1 MTTRAP
7 SEGQTKYACAGAM
20 AEDQKRTS
28 WNEDGRRRSGPETPI
43 RPDQQRDRP
52 WVSYIGGLSTALQNA
67 VDKPL
72 MPVGLPHPRFSG
84 YLLLSTN
91 WRSDFSQYVNGSLC
105 HIGVHPCPGCYSNIS
120 HSQLPFRTQMGLSA
134 ADGMANCVPP
144 MDDIQTILFR
154 GNNDCRRLLP
164 ITHRIIQ
171 VFIIKLQM
179 GLHMCLLEQG
189 DLAATVG
196 FYTFTMVFIMIS
208 SLMLLTQRITS
219 LALDIHEKKVTV
231 NIDEAKKNG
240 LHHLS
245 ACSKL
250 AVLSYF
256 LFFPALLGGPLCSF
270 AEFQKQIS
278 TCKVCDIRT
287 VIKAGA
293 LFFFFHAL
301 QGILFA
307 HITFPYDLTNCRRWE
322 CVCVMWSTALL
333 FRLTYYSQWLLDE
346 ALLCGAGFYI
356 GESSYGDFTDGNIYT
371 LETTH
376 RISSFARTWNKS
388 TAKWLRRLIFQNCS
402 KKPLLS
408 TFAFSAWWHGLYPGQ
423 IFGFMCWALMVEA
436 DYRIHAKLGVIL
448 KSPIIRFLCKVITWV
463 ETQMIIAFIMLA
475 VEMRSLTMLL
485 ALLLS
490 FNSLFPFF
498 YCVLLIVLNNLTPPL
513 IDSFLST
520 LCIIEGISRNAVT
533 DINHLQFPEW

>member
-1 MTTRAP
+1 M
-7 SEGQTKYACAGAM
+7 SMGHYAILVFTPALGA
-20 AEDQKRTS
+20 TVIFH
-28 WNEDGRRRSGPETPI
+28 T
-43 RPDQQRDRP
+43 
-52 WVSYIGGLSTALQNA
+52 VSY
-67 VDKPL
+67 
-72 MPVGLPHPRFSG
+72 HF
-84 YLLLSTN
+84 
-91 WRSDFSQYVNGSLC
+91 
-105 HIGVHPCPGCYSNIS
+105 VHRWAF
-120 HSQLPFRTQMGLSA
+120 L
-134 ADGMANCVPP
+134 
-144 MDDIQTILFR
+144 
-154 GNNDCRRLLP
+154 
-164 ITHRIIQ
+164 
-171 VFIIKLQM
+171 LQM
-179 GLHMCLLEQG
+179 AWQTVCHVWMMYRQYYLEEIM
-189 DLAATVG
+189 TVE
-196 FYTFTMVFIMIS
+196 VFIMIS
-208 SLMLLTQRITS
+208 SLMLLTQKITS

-245 ACSKL
+245 ESSKL
-250 AVLSYF
+250 AVLSYL

-270 AEFQKQIS
+270 VEFQKQIS
-278 TCKVCDIRT
+278 NCKVCDIRT
-287 VIKAGA
+287 VIKACT

-301 QGILFA
+301 QSILFA

-346 ALLCGAGFYI
+346 ALLCSAGFYT
-356 GESSYGDFTDGNIYT
+356 GESSYADFTDGNILT

-376 RISSFARTWNKS
+376 RISCFARTWNKS

-402 KKPLLS
+402 KQPLLS

-436 DYRIHAKLGVIL
+436 DYRIHAKLSIISQ
-448 KSPIIRFLCKVITWV
+448 SPIIRFLCKVITWL

-498 YCVLLIVLNNLTPPL
+498 YCVLLIFVVK
-513 IDSFLST
+513 IK
-520 LCIIEGISRNAVT
+520 A
-533 DINHLQFPEW
+533 